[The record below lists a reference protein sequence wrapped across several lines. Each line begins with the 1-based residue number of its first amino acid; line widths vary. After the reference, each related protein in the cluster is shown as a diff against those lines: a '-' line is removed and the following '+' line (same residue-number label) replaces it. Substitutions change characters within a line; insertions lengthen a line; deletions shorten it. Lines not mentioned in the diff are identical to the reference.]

1 MSGNR
6 VRSVMAAAALV
17 ATSLV
22 GLGGGAAHAAT
33 TIQVP
38 SDQPTIQA
46 AIDAAVAGDT
56 VVVAP
61 GTYHERIDFKGKAI
75 EVKSSA
81 GPATTIIDGDAAGIA
96 VAFFTGETRAS
107 VLRGFTITDGL
118 QPPTE
123 SQVVGGGIAV
133 KNASPTIVD
142 NVVTANVGSGIG
154 VVLGSPLIQDNVITA
169 NNTYYDGGGIWA
181 GRNSVIVGNRIEDN
195 TADDAAGLVIFGSTI
210 VRNNVIRGNTATG
223 HTYGGGG
230 GLIAY
235 GGVVVN
241 NLIADN
247 TASLG
252 PSAKGGGLLW
262 IANDPPQLFHNTFV
276 GNTSPVGSA
285 IAGVSGGTVAGNVVV
300 GPAGTNVVHCSGD
313 PGFFAFNDVF
323 NGTASRYEGCGGDL
337 TGWFG
342 NISADPLFV
351 SPADRRLQPGSPAI
365 DAGDPDVSSPP
376 ATDLAGAARITDG
389 NGDGLAVIDMGAYEA
404 PAMPIVGSRY
414 HPLDPARILDTR
426 EGLGAAMGPLGPGSA
441 LNLQVTGR
449 GGVPATG
456 VSAVVLNVTVTD
468 PTAPSFLTAWPTGH
482 PLPLASNLNYVAG
495 QTVPNLVMVNVGD
508 GGRVSLYNSNGSA
521 HVVAD
526 VAGWYGEA
534 GSSSGARYASVVPSR
549 ILDTRY
555 GVGAPFP
562 IGPDAS
568 VDLQVTGHG
577 GVPMDASAVV
587 LNVTVTQP
595 TETSF
600 VTAWPTGQSRPV
612 ASNLNVVAGQTV
624 PNLVVVRLGRNG
636 RISLYNLAG
645 TAHLI
650 ADVAGWFGAD
660 GVPGGS
666 GYTSLVPSRILDTRS
681 GVGAPAAAVGPASLV
696 ELQVTGRGGVPAAGV
711 SAVVLNVTV
720 TQPTALSFLTVWP
733 SGLPLP
739 LASNLNYGPNLTVPN
754 LVVVEVGASGRV
766 SLYNYAGTAHLI
778 ADVAGWYSS

>member
-1 MSGNR
+1 MSGNK

-17 ATSLV
+17 TASLV
-22 GLGGGAAHAAT
+22 GLGRGPAHAAT

-38 SDQPTIQA
+38 SNHPTIQA

-96 VAFFTGETRAS
+96 VTFFIGETRAS
-107 VLRGFTITDGL
+107 VLRGFTITDGI
-118 QPPTE
+118 QPPMDA
-123 SQVVGGGIAV
+123 QIVGGGIAV
-133 KNASPTIVD
+133 KGASPTIVD

-169 NNTYYDGGGIWA
+169 NNTPYDGGGIWA
-181 GRNSVIVGNRIEDN
+181 GHNSVIVGNRIEDN
-195 TADDAAGLVIFGSTI
+195 TADFAAGLEVFGTTV
-210 VRNNVIRGNTATG
+210 VRNNIIRGNRAVG
-223 HTYGGGG
+223 SHGGGG
-230 GLIAY
+230 GLGLY
-235 GGVVVN
+235 GGMIEG

-247 TASLG
+247 TALVG
-252 PSAKGGGLLW
+252 DWAKGGGVLW
-262 IANDPPQLFHNTFV
+262 SGGSPQLTRNTFV
-276 GNTSPVGSA
+276 GNVAPSGSA
-285 IAGVSGGTVAGNVVV
+285 IGYLSSATVSGNVFV
-300 GPAGTNVVHCSGD
+300 GPAGASVVHCGGGPD
-313 PGFFAFNDVF
+313 FFSFNDVF

-351 SPADRRLQPGSPAI
+351 SPADRRLQAGSPAI

-495 QTVPNLVMVNVGD
+495 QTVPNLVMANVGD
-508 GGRVSLYNSNGSA
+508 AGRVSLYNSNGSA

-549 ILDTRY
+549 ILDTRF
-555 GVGAPFP
+555 GVGVPFP
-562 IGPDAS
+562 VGPDAS
-568 VDLQVTGHG
+568 VDLQVTGQG
-577 GVPMDASAVV
+577 GVPAGASAVV

-600 VTAWPTGQSRPV
+600 VTAWPTGQSRPL

-624 PNLVVVRLGRNG
+624 PNLVVVRLGENG

-720 TQPTALSFLTVWP
+720 TQPTAVSFLTVWP

-754 LVVVEVGASGRV
+754 LVVVEVGAGGRV
-766 SLYNYAGTAHLI
+766 SLYNYAGTAHVV